1 MEVISMELEDL
12 CKRAQLRHSEIKG
25 GYEMGNVSDV
35 DREKLLAYVLQH
47 HAEISRDSDFL
58 KKIIKSMT
66 TPAQDQKYKLYEGIT
81 EWLQEITTLLPEE
94 IQAQADI
101 QNVTE
106 QDCAEWLTYII
117 GKYDLTQDDDFMD
130 GLALLM
136 RTDPESWVSEDY
148 RL

>member
-1 MEVISMELEDL
+1 MDLQNLCEKAQQRHED
-12 CKRAQLRHSEIKG
+12 IKG
-25 GYEMGNVSDV
+25 GYKVENVSDV
-35 DREKLLAYVLQH
+35 DKEKLLAYVLQH

-58 KKIIKSMT
+58 KRVIKGMT

-81 EWLQEITTLLPEE
+81 EWLEEIKVLLPEE
-94 IQAQADI
+94 IQKQTDI

-106 QDCAEWLTYII
+106 QDCADWLRYII
-117 GKYDLTQDDDFMD
+117 NKYDLSQDDEFLD

>member
-1 MEVISMELEDL
+1 M
-12 CKRAQLRHSEIKG
+12 A
-25 GYEMGNVSDV
+25 NVSEMDKE
-35 DREKLLAYVLQH
+35 RLLAYVLNH

-58 KKIIKSMT
+58 KKVIKGLT
-66 TPAQDQKYKLYEGIT
+66 TPAQDQKYRLYEGVS
-81 EWLQEITTLLPEE
+81 EWLEEITALLPTE
-94 IQAQADI
+94 IQQQVDI

-117 GKYDLTQDDDFMD
+117 GKYDFCSDDEFMD

-136 RTDPESWVSEDY
+136 RTDPDGWVSEDY

>member
-1 MEVISMELEDL
+1 MDLQDL
-12 CKRAQLRHSEIKG
+12 CKKAQQRHTDIKG
-25 GYEMGNVSDV
+25 GYEMANVSDV
-35 DREKLLAYVLQH
+35 DRERLLAYVLNH
-47 HAEISRDSDFL
+47 HAEISRDPEFL
-58 KKIIKSMT
+58 KRVIKGLT
-66 TPAQDQKYKLYEGIT
+66 TPVQDQKYRLYEGMV
-81 EWLQEITTLLPEE
+81 EWLEEITALLPAE
-94 IQAQADI
+94 IQQQADI

-130 GLALLM
+130 GLALVM

>member
-1 MEVISMELEDL
+1 MNLKDL
-12 CKRAQLRHSEIKG
+12 CAEAQKRHSEIKG
-25 GYEMGNVSDV
+25 GYKVENVSEMDKE
-35 DREKLLAYVLQH
+35 RLLAYVLNH

-58 KKIIKSMT
+58 KKVIKGLT
-66 TPAQDQKYKLYEGIT
+66 TPAQDQKYRLYEGVS
-81 EWLQEITTLLPEE
+81 EWLEEITALLPTE
-94 IQAQADI
+94 IQQQVDI

-117 GKYDLTQDDDFMD
+117 GKYDFCSDDEFMD

-136 RTDPESWVSEDY
+136 RTDPDGWVSEDY

>member
-1 MEVISMELEDL
+1 MNLKDL
-12 CKRAQLRHSEIKG
+12 CAEAQKRHSEIKG
-25 GYEMGNVSDV
+25 GYKVENVSEI
-35 DREKLLAYVLQH
+35 DRERLLAYVLQH
-47 HAEISRDSDFL
+47 HAEISRDPQFL
-58 KKIIKSMT
+58 KRVIKGLT
-66 TPAQDQKYKLYEGIT
+66 TPAQEKEYRLYEGMV
-81 EWLQEITTLLPEE
+81 EWLQEITVLLPTE

-106 QDCAEWLTYII
+106 QDCADWLTYII

>member
-1 MEVISMELEDL
+1 MDLQNLCEKAQQRHED
-12 CKRAQLRHSEIKG
+12 IKG
-25 GYEMGNVSDV
+25 GYKVENVSDV
-35 DREKLLAYVLQH
+35 DKEKLLAYVLQH

-58 KKIIKSMT
+58 KRVIKGMT

-81 EWLQEITTLLPEE
+81 EWLEEITALLPTE
-94 IQAQADI
+94 IQQQTDI
-101 QNVTE
+101 KNVTE

-117 GKYDLTQDDDFMD
+117 GKYDLTQDDEFMD
-130 GLALLM
+130 GLALVM